1 MVGQMGVNSVHRS
14 RMKTVA
20 DLRLIPVAD
29 PGLQIIEG
37 VNFRFVP
44 AFVIN
49 LFSLHLSLF
58 TPSILPLSFISLY
71 FLPISS
77 PYLPHISTPFPPPL
91 LPPPSLG
98 VPPQSSRGP
107 RERCKLRYP
116 MDPNRAQPTNGLWC
130 ILSWKSLSPQ
140 NTVDTNLYKVG
151 DSIRRFRSLCKSAT
165 V

>member
-29 PGLQIIEG
+29 PGLQTIEG

-44 AFVIN
+44 PFVIN

-98 VPPQSSRGP
+98 VPPQSSQGS
-107 RERCKLRYP
+107 EGALQAAL
-116 MDPNRAQPTNGLWC
+116 PNGSEQ
-130 ILSWKSLSPQ
+130 SPA
-140 NTVDTNLYKVG
+140 DK
-151 DSIRRFRSLCKSAT
+151 RFVVHSELKIA
-165 V
+165 VP